1 MYYFYSAW
9 VNNLKDKGE
18 GELMFQLFDPFK
30 LILLGTIFTII
41 YGAIKSLLFSRFVN
55 LKTYRKN
62 LRDNILF
69 QFENTIIYIDNL
81 KKIIAANDLN
91 GAKKA
96 LKDFKSISY
105 IPNYLSDFIDKL
117 ANNLLLE
124 KDIKVFSEAIEV
136 ISNNVKETFN
146 IERERVLKNQR
157 GLQELKM
164 SEAYYTNTSWDSIK
178 YNLALNNLDNSH
190 ASRWKISSLYIS
202 KFKNSLFMAFLLNMT
217 IFVIAGVIMSL
228 NSIKINNYF
237 FAGFALAML
246 IVAMIHYNISIIVSS
261 KKLNI
266 KIYWLHLLVYY
277 VIISIIFAN
286 IILNVIFFPDVS
298 TNNGSEEPAWYNSEL
313 LNLLKSILYIVF
325 STMLLTYVFGGLLEL
340 LEQSKFNLINSIE
353 TFIVPLIIFIT
364 TLVINI
370 LSISKDQNT
379 YYIINFTILIMF
391 WIFIGL
397 WNKFFAR

>member
-1 MYYFYSAW
+1 
-9 VNNLKDKGE
+9 
-18 GELMFQLFDPFK
+18 MFQLFDPFK

-41 YGAIKSLLFSRFVN
+41 YGAIKNLLFSRFVN
-55 LKTYRKN
+55 LKNYRKN
-62 LRDNILF
+62 LRNNILF
-69 QFENTIIYIDNL
+69 EFDNTIIYIDNL
-81 KKIIAANDLN
+81 KKIIVANDLS

-96 LKDFKSISY
+96 LKDFKAISY
-105 IPNYLSDFIDKL
+105 IPDYLSDFIDKL
-117 ANNLLLE
+117 ANTLLLE
-124 KDIKVFSEAIEV
+124 KDITIYSEAIEV

-146 IERERVLKNQR
+146 LERERTLKNQR

-178 YNLALNNLDNSH
+178 YNLALNNLDNSQ

-202 KFKNSLFMAFLLNMT
+202 KFKNSLFMAFLINVT
-217 IFVIAGVIMSL
+217 VFVITGIIMSL
-228 NSIKINNYF
+228 NNVRINNYF

-246 IVAMIHYNISIIVSS
+246 IVAMIHYNISIILSS
-261 KKLNI
+261 RKLNI

-286 IILNVIFFPDVS
+286 IILNIIFFPDVS
-298 TNNGSEEPAWYNSEL
+298 TSNGSEQPVWYNSEL

-353 TFIVPLIIFIT
+353 TFIIPLIIFIS

-370 LSISKDQNT
+370 LSIYNTQNT

-391 WIFIGL
+391 WIFIGI

>member
-1 MYYFYSAW
+1 
-9 VNNLKDKGE
+9 
-18 GELMFQLFDPFK
+18 MFQLFDPFK

-81 KKIIAANDLN
+81 KKIIVANDLN

-146 IERERVLKNQR
+146 IERERALKNQR

-298 TNNGSEEPAWYNSEL
+298 INSGSEEPAWYNSEL